1 MDIVNLL
8 ELEAAAQK
16 IMEQSAFDYYVSGAE
31 DEITVL
37 ENSAAFSKLRLHYR
51 VLRGQNTRSLATEIL
66 GHKLSMPLLIAPSA
80 FHKLA
85 HPDGEL
91 ATVRAS
97 HAAGTIMTLSTMATS
112 SLEEVR
118 AASPNAALWFQL
130 YLFNDEAIN
139 LELVRRAEAVGAGAL
154 VLTVDTPVLGRRER
168 DIRNRFSL
176 PPHLQLGNLPSEL
189 LSYDQRSADGQ
200 PVGSRLTSYV
210 NSKTKANL
218 GWDDVAWLRGVTNLP
233 ILLKGVCHP
242 EDARLGLERGVAGIW
257 VSNHGGRQLDTSP
270 ATIEV
275 LPRIADV
282 VAGAVPIVLD
292 GGVRRGTDVVKALAL
307 GATAVALGRPVLW
320 ALALGGQAGVTHAL
334 ELLRAE
340 IDVALALCGYD
351 DVTRIPRELVQ

>member
-1 MDIVNLL
+1 MDIINLL
-8 ELEAAAQK
+8 ELEVAAQRA
-16 IMEQSAFDYYVSGAE
+16 MEQSAFEYYVGGAD
-31 DEITVL
+31 DEVTVRD
-37 ENSAAFSKLRLHYR
+37 NRAAFSKLKLHYR
-51 VLRGQNTRSLATEIL
+51 VLRGQSTRSLATEIL
-66 GHKLSMPLLIAPSA
+66 GQNLSMPVLIAPSA

-85 HPDGEL
+85 HPDGER
-91 ATVRAS
+91 ATIRAS
-97 HAAGTIMTLSTMATS
+97 HAAGTLMTLSTMATS

-118 AASPNAALWFQL
+118 NASPDAALWFQL
-130 YLFNDEAIN
+130 YLYNDEAIN
-139 LELVRRAEAVGAGAL
+139 LELVRRAEAVRASAL

-176 PPHLQLGNLPSEL
+176 PTHLQLGNLPNEL
-189 LSYDQRSADGQ
+189 LSYDQRSADGP
-200 PVGSRLTSYV
+200 PVGSRLTTYV

-218 GWDDVAWLRGVTNLP
+218 GWSDVSWLRSVTDLP

-242 EDARLGLERGVAGIW
+242 EDARLGLERGASGIW
-257 VSNHGGRQLDTSP
+257 VSNHGGRQLDGSP

-307 GATAVALGRPVLW
+307 GATAIALGRPVLW
-320 ALALGGQAGVTHAL
+320 ALALGGQAGVAHAL

-340 IDVALALCGYD
+340 IDASLALCGYD
-351 DVTRIPRELVQ
+351 DVRRISRDLVQ